1 MAITAPYHLI
11 LGPHEDAKQAVEA
24 NGSGTVTVSAGDM
37 KIFINS
43 AVNEKRTQAIVGSLK
58 SIFRHMMN
66 EDLRKAGGTA
76 DFIGFGN
83 WASASSGNITVNTD
97 GTGITTSDV
106 AISLSSTF
114 DNGGSTHLYKETF
127 DQLINVLLEKM
138 KGN

>member
-1 MAITAPYHLI
+1 MAITAPYSLD
-11 LGPHEDAKQAVEA
+11 LGPHEDAKHATP
-24 NGSGTVTVSAGDM
+24 GTTVTVVAGNM
-37 KIFINS
+37 KIFISS

>member
-11 LGPHEDAKQAVEA
+11 LGPNEDAKQAVEA
-24 NGSGTVTVSAGDM
+24 DGTGISAVSAGDM
-37 KIFINS
+37 KIHLGTT
-43 AVNEKRTQAIVGSLK
+43 VDTKRAQAIVGSLK

-66 EDLRKAGGTA
+66 EDLRKAGGTQ

-83 WASASSGNITVNTD
+83 WASASAGNITVNADGSGIAATD
-97 GTGITTSDV
+97 VS
-106 AISLSSTF
+106 ISLSSTF